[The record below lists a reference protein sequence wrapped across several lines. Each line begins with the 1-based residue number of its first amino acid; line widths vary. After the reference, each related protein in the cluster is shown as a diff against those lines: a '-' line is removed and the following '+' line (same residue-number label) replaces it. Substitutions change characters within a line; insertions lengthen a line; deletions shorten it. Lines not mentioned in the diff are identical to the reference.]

1 MELAQTVQ
9 SIKDMDQEE
18 LAKALPRQR
27 EEAVEAFSFSGVD
40 LLLLDPVA
48 QSLDADA
55 EFGGY
60 PGDGVLF
67 IRNPNQPD
75 RLAAKLRRVG
85 WSRSGHLLSFRQTS
99 GTQSPSVHPTVAS
112 PVVTLAES

>member
-1 MELAQTVQ
+1 MRRMILVVTVAAVMAAVMAVAGPALA
-9 SIKDMDQEE
+9 
-18 LAKALPRQR
+18 
-27 EEAVEAFSFSGVD
+27 
-40 LLLLDPVA
+40 
-48 QSLDADA
+48 
-55 EFGGY
+55 
-60 PGDGVLF
+60 F

-112 PVVTLAES
+112 PLAES